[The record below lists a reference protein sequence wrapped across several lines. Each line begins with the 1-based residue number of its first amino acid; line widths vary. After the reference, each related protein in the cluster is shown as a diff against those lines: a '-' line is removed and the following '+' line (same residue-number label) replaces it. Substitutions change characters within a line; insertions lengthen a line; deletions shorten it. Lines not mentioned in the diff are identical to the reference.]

1 MIAADTQLVPHQQP
15 RSRGGSNA
23 LQAQG
28 QAGAHA
34 RPPRGQSGA
43 HERHRALVTTWHFRL
58 LHIAGVMLALPMVCL
73 ARLLPSRWRFG
84 GKESVFVE
92 ANRVVLTAL
101 GFAFMA

>member
-43 HERHRALVTTWHFRL
+43 HERHRALVT
-58 LHIAGVMLALPMVCL
+58 G
-73 ARLLPSRWRFG
+73 
-84 GKESVFVE
+84 
-92 ANRVVLTAL
+92 
-101 GFAFMA
+101 